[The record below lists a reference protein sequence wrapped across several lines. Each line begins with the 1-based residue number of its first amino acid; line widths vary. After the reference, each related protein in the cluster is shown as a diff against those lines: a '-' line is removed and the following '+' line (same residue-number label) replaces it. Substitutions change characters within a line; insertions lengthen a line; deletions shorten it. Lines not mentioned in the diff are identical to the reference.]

1 MKNLIIV
8 VLLAA
13 VVTLGVVYVKRQSQ
27 LTQTVE
33 QLSVVINDLHQSA
46 TNDDKLV
53 RAEQRTKVLQETL
66 AATTDVAVERT
77 KKASSLEQS
86 LEKAK
91 SEAGAGGLGALF
103 KDPKMR
109 DMIKSQQQAILGPMI
124 DRQYTTLLNQ
134 LNLPPEQ
141 SQQLRDLLKKKM
153 SVGMEA
159 GMSALDGSKDPAQ
172 MAELGKQIKA
182 ETDSYSAEIK
192 QMLGDA
198 NYQKFQEYEQT
209 MPSRMVLSQFNDQLA
224 NGPNA
229 LGAEQQTQLIQAM
242 TEEQKAF
249 PSMTDP
255 NKLAPNGDF
264 TAMFTEEK
272 INQMAQDKEKLDAQV
287 LVRARQILT
296 PPQAASFEQFQT
308 SQRDLQIA
316 SMKMAARMFGPK

>member
-13 VVTLGVVYVKRQSQ
+13 VVTLGVVYVKRQNQ
-27 LTQTVE
+27 LNTTVE
-33 QLSVVINDLHQSA
+33 QLATVINDLHQSA

-53 RAEQRTKVLQETL
+53 RAEQKTKVLQETL
-66 AATTDVAVERT
+66 AVTTDVAVERT
-77 KKASSLEQS
+77 KKASSLELS

-91 SEAGAGGLGALF
+91 SEAGAGGFGAIF

-109 DMIKSQQQAILGPMI
+109 EMIKSQQQAILGPMI
-124 DRQYTTLLNQ
+124 DKQYTAILNQ
-134 LNLPPEQ
+134 LNLPPDQ
-141 SQQLRDLLKKKM
+141 TQQLRDLLKKKM

-182 ETDSYSAEIK
+182 ETDGYNAEIK

-209 MPSRMVLSQFNDQLA
+209 MPSRMVLSQFNDQMA
-224 NGPNA
+224 NSPNP
-229 LGAEQQTQLIQAM
+229 LGADQQQQLIQAM

-249 PSMTDP
+249 PSMMDP
-255 NKLAPNGDF
+255 NKVAPNGDF

-287 LVRARQILT
+287 LARARQILT